1 MKATYIICEIVPT
14 GEGADITFAGPG
26 GARASHFYI
35 NSGSGLIELRLKVDL
50 QEPKVLECIQEGA
63 AFDLDG
69 RVKRTLNTTKKR
81 RQDVP
86 GDFFTITGD
95 GL

>member
-35 NSGSGLIELRLKVDL
+35 NSGSGLVELKIKLDL

-63 AFDLDG
+63 TFDLDG
-69 RVKRTLNTTKKR
+69 RVRQKSNTTKKR
-81 RQDVP
+81 RQDVR
-86 GDFFTITGD
+86 GDFFTIPGD
-95 GL
+95 GV